1 MEEEIDSRE
10 VNTEL
15 SNKCSMD
22 LLQHFPAEIRRKDE
36 YPSDESE
43 DIELNLGLSLGGC
56 FGVDTCKNRLA
67 RSSSIGGISI
77 LQRDSDS
84 LSSSAASLSI
94 VDSLMM
100 RASSLPTQADEERRK
115 RREMQSLRR
124 MEAKR
129 KRTEKQR
136 NSWAAS
142 GASLE
147 RSCVE
152 HKRVEEGGLIAVSVF
167 QNNGRTQGITNSYNF
182 VNFEVI
188 DLVGNCVLFVLE
200 VLL

>member
-10 VNTEL
+10 INTEL

-22 LLQHFPAEIRRKDE
+22 LLQHFPAEIHRKDE
-36 YPSDESE
+36 FPSDEYE

-56 FGVDTCKNRLA
+56 FGVDTCQNRLA
-67 RSSSIGGISI
+67 LSSSIGGTAI
-77 LQRDSDS
+77 LQRDSDAF
-84 LSSSAASLSI
+84 SSSAASLSI
-94 VDSLMM
+94 GSLLM

-136 NSWAAS
+136 NSRAAS

-147 RSCVE
+147 RSCEE
-152 HKRVEEGGLIAVSVF
+152 HKRVEEGGLIAVSVV
-167 QNNGRTQGITNSYNF
+167 QNNRRTQGITNSYNF
-182 VNFEVI
+182 VSFDVF
-188 DLVGNCVLFVLE
+188 DLVGNCVLLVLE